1 MARLLIIFAH
11 PALEKSRVNREL
23 IGVARTVPGVTLHDL
38 YEAYP
43 TFDLDV
49 AFEQQQLR
57 DHDII
62 ILQHPLYW
70 YSVPPLAK
78 QWLDLVLEHGWAY
91 GSQGNALQGKY
102 LLSVVTTGGGANA
115 YQAGGYNRFTLRQ
128 FLIPLEQTAVL
139 CKMSYL
145 PPYAVQGTH
154 RMELAEIQQAA
165 AAYRR
170 LLTALSTDQLPL
182 PDLLDLPLL
191 NGYLDPLTTT
201 TEVPA

>member
-1 MARLLIIFAH
+1 MSRILIIFAH

-23 IGVARTVPGVTLHDL
+23 VGIARNTSGITLHDL

-43 TFDLDV
+43 TFDVDV
-49 AFEQQQLR
+49 VFEQEQLLA
-57 DHDII
+57 HDLI

-91 GSQGNALQGKY
+91 GSRGNALQGKH
-102 LLSVVTTGGGANA
+102 LLCAVTTGGGASA
-115 YQAGGYNRFTLRQ
+115 YQPGGYNRFTLRQ

-139 CKMSYL
+139 CKMTFL

-154 RMELAEIQQAA
+154 RMELADIQQAA
-165 AAYRR
+165 AEYRT
-170 LLTALSTDQLPL
+170 LLESLRDDRLPL

-191 NGYLDPLTTT
+191 NHYLNTLNPPM
-201 TEVPA
+201 EVSA

>member
-1 MARLLIIFAH
+1 MSRILIIFAH

-23 IGVARTVPGVTLHDL
+23 VGVARNTSGITLHDL

-43 TFDLDV
+43 TFDVDV
-49 AFEQQQLR
+49 AFEQQQLLA
-57 DHDII
+57 HDLI

-91 GSQGNALQGKY
+91 GSHGNALRGKY
-102 LLSVVTTGGGANA
+102 LLCAVTTGGGANA
-115 YQAGGYNRFTLRQ
+115 YQPGGYNRFTLRQ

-139 CKMSYL
+139 CKMTFL

-154 RMELAEIQQAA
+154 RMEPAEIQQVAA
-165 AAYRR
+165 GYRV
-170 LLTALSTDQLPL
+170 LLESLRDDRLPL
-182 PDLLDLPLL
+182 PALLDLPLL
-191 NGYLDPLTTT
+191 NSHLDTMILPV
-201 TEVPA
+201 EVPA